1 MKASYYKIY
10 CLVKIQFTIQRHF
23 KISVLLWSFMEFT
36 MEMKTEIKRSDKQ
49 KLPKIFPASSE
60 WSSLPRLHSTLFQ
73 QNCLSSQNRQICSP
87 GSCSNVNVLTCKCLW
102 NKDEQFILIY
112 IYFKYMDVLPVYV
125 PGPCVWCPPRPE
137 EGIGVPETRV
147 TDSGESLAYWE
158 LNMGLLRSSQCS
170 LFTAEPPLQPPV
182 IYSF

>member
-1 MKASYYKIY
+1 MKLYGVYNGDENRNKKIW
-10 CLVKIQFTIQRHF
+10 QTETAED
-23 KISVLLWSFMEFT
+23 ISSIIRM
-36 MEMKTEIKRSDKQ
+36 
-49 KLPKIFPASSE
+49 KLPPSV
-60 WSSLPRLHSTLFQ
+60 TLFQ

-137 EGIGVPETRV
+137 EGTGVPETRV

-158 LNMGLLRSSQCS
+158 LNMGLLRSSQCL